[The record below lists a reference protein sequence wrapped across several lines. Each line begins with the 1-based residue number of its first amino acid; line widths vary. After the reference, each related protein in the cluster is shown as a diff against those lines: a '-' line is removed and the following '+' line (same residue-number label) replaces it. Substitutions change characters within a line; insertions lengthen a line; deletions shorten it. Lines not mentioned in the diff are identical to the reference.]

1 MDSIRQ
7 NMHKM
12 IQFNILIIFERDEF
26 MYMDSA
32 YYHNSRLDFK
42 EKEHPLFVSSCGTYH
57 LLNKPKLPTHRPRG
71 RLDYQ
76 ILYSIRK
83 STFLFSWTRKNCNRR
98 QYRDL
103 PPQRRTT
110 LLLLRC

>member
-42 EKEHPLFVSSCGTYH
+42 EKEHPLF
-57 LLNKPKLPTHRPRG
+57 RPRG